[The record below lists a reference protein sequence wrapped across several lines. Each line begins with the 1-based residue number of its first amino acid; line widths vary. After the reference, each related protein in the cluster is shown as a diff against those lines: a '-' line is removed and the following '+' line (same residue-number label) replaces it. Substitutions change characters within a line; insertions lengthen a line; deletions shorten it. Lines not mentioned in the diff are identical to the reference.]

1 MKIKKL
7 SESID
12 VNNIAHYII
21 DNYEF
26 DDMQDKHD
34 CINSIRDSFKNEKT
48 ISKEELEQFIG
59 AHNGRDKV
67 NESKSIVEETA
78 LEGTIKLID
87 DFYYDNVQNIRDAD
101 WDEVIELFEENGWI
115 SGDDMVIPKG
125 TRLRKVDH
133 NLYYNFYKVV
143 DNSNSE
149 NIPILIEQ
157 ENDIPYI
164 AFENEEQPKT
174 QKKKNKLKC
183 PDCGTV
189 SKRQECEHED
199 EDGDSYLTCPV
210 CDTVLHESK
219 SIKQTL
225 DESLFEASY
234 GGAFDVADDQYFTR
248 EDIET
253 ACETVLEHINETFND
268 KYVLGGTWFE
278 NGKWIVNVQT
288 ENGMEEYEAQIDV
301 DINKIKSARD
311 LKEYVAG
318 DMAAALISQIKE
330 FSEDLNESIDTS
342 IKVGDKVH
350 VDVAKK
356 DGIVK
361 KVNGEYIDVETDDGE
376 NPIRIDTYYKNE
388 VKKLDEAVELLS
400 EDMTTDAEPIKTG
413 SAVGMAQIISDL
425 IKDEYEA
432 IDGYN
437 SAIATAE
444 SEGYSNMI
452 EVLTDIQAEEN
463 VHIGQLQ
470 ELMKMVDPNASKIED
485 GEHEAKQEISDTSV
499 EEI

>member
-34 CINSIRDSFKNEKT
+34 CINSIRESFKNEKT

-59 AHNGRDKV
+59 AHNGRDKM
-67 NESKSIVEETA
+67 NESKSIKE
-78 LEGTIKLID
+78 
-87 DFYYDNVQNIRDAD
+87 
-101 WDEVIELFEENGWI
+101 
-115 SGDDMVIPKG
+115 
-125 TRLRKVDH
+125 
-133 NLYYNFYKVV
+133 
-143 DNSNSE
+143 
-149 NIPILIEQ
+149 
-157 ENDIPYI
+157 
-164 AFENEEQPKT
+164 
-174 QKKKNKLKC
+174 
-183 PDCGTV
+183 
-189 SKRQECEHED
+189 
-199 EDGDSYLTCPV
+199 
-210 CDTVLHESK
+210 
-219 SIKQTL
+219 TL

-234 GGAFDVADDQYFTR
+234 GGAFDIADDQYFTR
-248 EDIET
+248 EDIEA
-253 ACETVLEHINETFND
+253 ACEPVLGHIDETFND

-301 DINKIKSARD
+301 DTNKIKSARD
-311 LKEYVAG
+311 LKEYIAG

-361 KVNGEYIDVETDDGE
+361 KVNGEYIDVEIDDGE
-376 NPIRIDTYYKNE
+376 NPIRIDTYYRNE
-388 VKKLDEAVELLS
+388 VKKLDEAVDLS

>member
-1 MKIKKL
+1 MKINRLNESLNDYKFEVSCNDQPKKIINTVAENEDKAIKYVKDMYAQEHTTYADDRENNWNIRNLDESL
-7 SESID
+7 SESIKVD
-12 VNNIAHYII
+12 TIADYITDHY
-21 DNYEF
+21 DF
-26 DDMQDKHD
+26 DDIDDKYS
-34 CINSIRDSFKNEKT
+34 CINSVRDSFKNEKT

-59 AHNGRDKV
+59 AHNGRDKM
-67 NESKSIVEETA
+67 NESKSIKE
-78 LEGTIKLID
+78 
-87 DFYYDNVQNIRDAD
+87 
-101 WDEVIELFEENGWI
+101 
-115 SGDDMVIPKG
+115 
-125 TRLRKVDH
+125 
-133 NLYYNFYKVV
+133 
-143 DNSNSE
+143 
-149 NIPILIEQ
+149 
-157 ENDIPYI
+157 
-164 AFENEEQPKT
+164 
-174 QKKKNKLKC
+174 
-183 PDCGTV
+183 
-189 SKRQECEHED
+189 
-199 EDGDSYLTCPV
+199 
-210 CDTVLHESK
+210 
-219 SIKQTL
+219 TL

-234 GGAFDVADDQYFTR
+234 GGAFDIADDQYFTR
-248 EDIET
+248 EDIEE
-253 ACETVLEHINETFND
+253 ACGPVLEHINETFND

-311 LKEYVAG
+311 LKEYIAG

-361 KVNGEYIDVETDDGE
+361 KVNGEYIDVEIDDGE
-376 NPIRIDTYYKNE
+376 NPIRIDTYYRNE
-388 VKKLDEAVELLS
+388 VKKLDEAVDLS